1 MPIYPLKNTETEE
14 IFEKSMKIA
23 EYEIYMQENPHIQ
36 RYYEMGNFAK
46 VADPTRLMDC
56 ASSKPPSDFMKNVIG
71 RIANSVP
78 GNRLKETS
86 KFQTPREW

>member
-36 RYYEMGNFAK
+36 RYYEMGGTSATIG
-46 VADPTRLMDC
+46 DPVRLGILQ
-56 ASSKPPSDFMKNVIG
+56 PPSDFMKGIVG
-71 RIANSVP
+71 RMAETIP
-78 GNRLKETS
+78 GNRLKEIS
-86 KFQTPREW
+86 KYQIPREW

>member
-23 EYEIYMQENPHIQ
+23 EYELYMQENPHIQ

-56 ASSKPPSDFMKNVIG
+56 ASSKPPSDFQKGIIQ
-71 RIANSVP
+71 RIAHSIP
-78 GNRLKETS
+78 GNRINDIAKY
-86 KFQTPREW
+86 QTPREW

>member
-14 IFEKSMKIA
+14 IFEKSLKIA

-36 RYYEMGNFAK
+36 RYYEMGNFAL

-56 ASSKPPSDFMKNVIG
+56 SSSKPPSDFQKYILGRMKSSI
-71 RIANSVP
+71 P
-78 GNRLKETS
+78 GNTLSDR
-86 KFQTPREW
+86 KFQVPKEF